1 MNNKIKAALIL
12 FGLIGG
18 ILGFM
23 ILMTIIPEHISQWIM
38 VTILIVVFGGAMFFW
53 WKQMVELLDDDNR
66 KYKSKKAP
74 QEYEIN
80 NKELRKVRR

>member
-23 ILMTIIPEHISQWIM
+23 ILMAVIPQYIATTILI
-38 VTILIVVFGGAMFFW
+38 TILIVVLGGGMFFW
-53 WKQMVELLDDDNR
+53 WTQMVELLDEDK
-66 KYKSKKAP
+66 KYKSKKAA
-74 QEYEIN
+74 
-80 NKELRKVRR
+80 

>member
-23 ILMTIIPEHISQWIM
+23 ILMAVIPQYIAT
-38 VTILIVVFGGAMFFW
+38 TILITMLIVVLGGGMFFW
-53 WKQMVELLDDDNR
+53 WKQLVELLDENK
-66 KYKSKKAP
+66 KYVSKKAP
-74 QEYEIN
+74 Y
-80 NKELRKVRR
+80 

>member
-18 ILGFM
+18 VLGFM
-23 ILMTIIPEHISQWIM
+23 ILMLVIPDHIAIWIM
-38 VTILIVVFGGAMFFW
+38 ATILIVVFPIVMFFW

-74 QEYEIN
+74 
-80 NKELRKVRR
+80 

>member
-23 ILMTIIPEHISQWIM
+23 ILMTIIPEHISQWII
-38 VTILIVVFGGAMFFW
+38 VTILIIVLGGGMFFW
-53 WKQMVELLDDDNR
+53 WKQMVELLDEDK
-66 KYKSKKAP
+66 KYISKKAP
-74 QEYEIN
+74 
-80 NKELRKVRR
+80 